1 MEIKTEIKHA
11 NNGEDSDIVYTIF
24 NTHVNI
30 KNIISIIST
39 IQMIKTEVAMWK
51 PHIIIYWI

>member
-11 NNGEDSDIVYTIF
+11 NNGEDSGIVYTIF

-39 IQMIKTEVAMWK
+39 IQMIKTEVAMWE